1 VNQDVVFDN
10 EDARRAWIQ
19 NWMNKADSNI
29 HEMADEYA
37 RYVTFQDESKLAK
50 VAIVTKRLLNVDRG
64 LFRQLFKGEPKEK
77 TSGIRMP
84 RSYMVGEYVLPYPR
98 VPANLLNRGLAYSPP
113 GILKGALN
121 LVNAAGEV
129 ESGNYR
135 TGLLS
140 LTRGFLGLGMTP
152 LIWELAK
159 LGILSGGDKDED
171 RKVREVKRQVTG
183 EGRHQINLTA
193 FKRYFLS
200 GFDSKVAGK
209 QKDDL
214 LISYDWAQPLALS
227 VAFAVNAEERVRT
240 HGIESAGILK
250 TDWAAQTA
258 AGLYGSYG
266 VIEDQPMMQGV
277 KNLFRTYGEA
287 SGSSMG
293 PLLNIL
299 AGVPASFVPG
309 MVNNLKNYLDN
320 DRKITYHPDSIAQT
334 AVSKAVGRMPFVS
347 EALGGMFE
355 SFKLS
360 KAYKTLGKDRY
371 AETYTQGNNSLFNV
385 FFNPA
390 FVSRYNPDPMALMLL
405 KPYEETRR
413 TDTLPKTQGPS
424 VTMGGETFQ
433 LKTEDRAQMQRVMAG
448 YLTRMMGEELKW
460 RPKTPLGQ
468 EAQIER
474 LVKMV
479 DASGKQARGWFA
491 QNKLSDYMSRA
502 KEISGLA
509 MTGED
514 RKWLRKQKAKNRYS
528 YNPRWGEVEKGH

>member
-1 VNQDVVFDN
+1 
-10 EDARRAWIQ
+10 
-19 NWMNKADSNI
+19 
-29 HEMADEYA
+29 
-37 RYVTFQDESKLAK
+37 
-50 VAIVTKRLLNVDRG
+50 
-64 LFRQLFKGEPKEK
+64 
-77 TSGIRMP
+77 
-84 RSYMVGEYVLPYPR
+84 
-98 VPANLLNRGLAYSPP
+98 
-113 GILKGALN
+113 
-121 LVNAAGEV
+121 
-129 ESGNYR
+129 
-135 TGLLS
+135 
-140 LTRGFLGLGMTP
+140 MTP

-171 RKVREVKRQVTG
+171 YKSREVKRQITG

-193 FKRYFLS
+193 FKRYFLN
-200 GFDSKVAGK
+200 GFDSEVAGK
-209 QKDDL
+209 QKGDL

-250 TDWAAQTA
+250 TDWVAQTA

-293 PLLNIL
+293 PFLNIL

-371 AETYTQGNNSLFNV
+371 AEAYTQGNNSLFNV

-390 FVSRYNPDPMALMLL
+390 FVSRYNPDPIALMLL
-405 KPYEETRR
+405 KPYEETRQ
-413 TDTLPKTQGPS
+413 TDTLPKTQRPS
-424 VTMGGETFQ
+424 ITMGGETFQ
-433 LKTEDRAQMQRVMAG
+433 LNTEDRAQMQRVMAG
-448 YLTRMMGEELKW
+448 YLTRAMAREVKIKPE
-460 RPKTPLGQ
+460 TPIGQ
-468 EAQIER
+468 ELQVER
-474 LVKMV
+474 LVEIV
-479 DASGKQARGWFA
+479 DASGKQARAWFVRDR
-491 QNKLSDYMSRA
+491 LSDYKSRA
-502 KEISGLA
+502 REISGL
-509 MTGED
+509 TETQED
-514 RKWLRKQKAKNRYS
+514 RTWLWRQKKKNPYR
-528 YNPRWGEVEKGH
+528 YNPR